1 MDSGRPIK
9 ITATQFK
16 LQLNDAQRNVYEQM
30 ARTYRWAYNE
40 AVAHYRTLKITEPD
54 QWSTKRGYEIRDH
67 VLAKATERSW
77 TGKFPRKLIQQ
88 GAEEFTK
95 AVKSSWALYKSKL
108 SQPNRKRQPAR
119 PSFRYRLKADASSRW
134 RFTLPKGACTMTDGR
149 IFLSKNV
156 LREQWGITDGAT
168 VCQRIGKRGFGVE
181 QAFGPDHHPL
191 SEIAICK
198 LIGGEIVIR
207 LTCYAQ
213 EVPVGKDMMT
223 GGGVAGAERG
233 DGAGTIP
240 GSENQ
245 AARVAISLDPGK
257 RTFLTGYMNEV
268 GCGDVDVDL
277 NARLLALRQRLQNVD
292 DALAG
297 RYKDMSYPPR
307 SKTRR
312 RLIRRRRAIE
322 SRTSAI
328 VDDAHWKLAHWLC
341 GVADDIVLGKFYVPG
356 IVKGCLCGSTKWVLL
371 RQRHCLF
378 RQRLLHVAGQY
389 RGVKLHLQNEAY
401 TTKTCTHCGTLNER
415 VGASKTFACGSC
427 GKVFDRDHNASRN
440 VMLRWL
446 AETGGA

>member
-1 MDSGRPIK
+1 MVSDRPIK

-16 LQLNDAQRNVYEQM
+16 LRLSDAQRNVYEQM

-40 AVAHYRTLKITEPD
+40 AVAHYRTLKITEPE
-54 QWSTKRGYEIRDH
+54 QWSTKLSYEIRDR

-77 TGKFPRKLIQQ
+77 TAKFPRKLIQQ

-108 SQPNRKRQPAR
+108 SRPNRKRQPAR
-119 PSFRYRLKADASSRW
+119 PSFHYRLKADASSRW

-149 IFLSKNV
+149 IFLAKNV
-156 LREQWGITDGAT
+156 LREQWGIADGAA
-168 VCQRIGKRGFGVE
+168 VCQRTGKRGFSVD

-191 SEIAICK
+191 SEIAVCK

-213 EVPVGKDMMT
+213 EAD
-223 GGGVAGAERG
+223 AGNDLTDG

-277 NARLLALRQRLQNVD
+277 NARLLSLRQRLQNVD

-297 RYKDMSYPPR
+297 RYKAMSCPPR
-307 SKTRR
+307 GLTRR

-401 TTKTCTHCGTLNER
+401 TSKTCTHCGTLNER
-415 VGASKTFACGSC
+415 LGASKTFACGSC
-427 GKVFDRDHNASRN
+427 SKVFDRDGNASRN
-440 VMLRWL
+440 IMLRWL

>member
-1 MDSGRPIK
+1 LGHILSQSGHEVS
-9 ITATQFK
+9 
-16 LQLNDAQRNVYEQM
+16 AQRYGPSAQHLCT
-30 ARTYRWAYNE
+30 AGSAWAAAASSQRIVPQYQS
-40 AVAHYRTLKITEPD
+40 ACRRTLSAAEPSM
-54 QWSTKRGYEIRDH
+54 Q
-67 VLAKATERSW
+67 A
-77 TGKFPRKLIQQ
+77 F
-88 GAEEFTK
+88 
-95 AVKSSWALYKSKL
+95 
-108 SQPNRKRQPAR
+108 
-119 PSFRYRLKADASSRW
+119 
-134 RFTLPKGACTMTDGR
+134 
-149 IFLSKNV
+149 
-156 LREQWGITDGAT
+156 
-168 VCQRIGKRGFGVE
+168 GKRGFSVE
-181 QAFGPDHHPL
+181 QAFGPDHRPL

-213 EVPVGKDMMT
+213 ETASDHVVVD
-223 GGGVAGAERG
+223 G

-297 RYKDMSYPPR
+297 RYKDMSYPPC

-341 GVADDIVLGKFYVPG
+341 GAADDIVLGKFYVPG

-401 TTKTCTHCGTLNER
+401 TSKTCTHCGTLNER
-415 VGASKTFACGSC
+415 LGASKTFACGSC
-427 GKVFDRDHNASRN
+427 GKVFDRDGNASRN
-440 VMLRWL
+440 IMLRWL